1 MRRLVSY
8 LKPYR
13 LQCILGP
20 TAKLVEA
27 IFELIVPLVMARIID
42 VGITSGDRGYVAR
55 MCLLLVG
62 LGLVGLCCALFCQ
75 YSAARASQGFG
86 SSLRRAL
93 YRKINSLSHTELDQ
107 LGTTSLINRLTGDIN
122 QLQTAVAMMIRLVI
136 RAPFLVIGSTVMAIY
151 IDLKLSVIFLIAS
164 PLIAF
169 ILYLIMS
176 RSIPFYRTIQKK
188 LDRIGLITDEN
199 LSGARVIRAFSR
211 QSAEQDRFEQANED
225 YRRTSMQVGRI
236 SALLSPLTFVV
247 VNLAIVAIIRFG
259 AVQVKIGALT
269 QGQIVALVN
278 YMNQI
283 LLALVVVANL
293 VVIFTRA
300 AASAARVSEVLAMEP
315 SIQNPQRKMP
325 AEDSDAPRISFES
338 VRLRYAGA
346 GEDTLNDISFS
357 AQPGQTIGIIGGTG
371 SGKTS
376 LISLIPRFYD
386 PSGGRILMNGVD
398 LLDWP
403 LDKLRGRIGLVPQR
417 AVLFSGTIREN
428 LCWGEAQASDEQL
441 WQALET
447 AQAADFVRAL
457 PDGLD
462 APVLQGGQ
470 NFSGGQ
476 RQRLTIARA
485 LVRQPEILILDDSAS
500 ALDFATDAA
509 LRRALRSACGETTVF
524 LVSQRINTVRSA
536 DRILV
541 LDDGKLV
548 GDGTHEELF
557 ASCETYREICLSQ
570 LTGEGAQR

>member
-136 RAPFLVIGSTVMAIY
+136 RAPFLAIGSTVMAIY

-509 LRRALRSACGETTVF
+509 
-524 LVSQRINTVRSA
+524 VS
-536 DRILV
+536 LW
-541 LDDGKLV
+541 
-548 GDGTHEELF
+548 
-557 ASCETYREICLSQ
+557 
-570 LTGEGAQR
+570 

>member
-1 MRRLVSY
+1 MS
-8 LKPYR
+8 
-13 LQCILGP
+13 
-20 TAKLVEA
+20 
-27 IFELIVPLVMARIID
+27 F
-42 VGITSGDRGYVAR
+42 VG
-55 MCLLLVG
+55 G

-199 LSGARVIRAFSR
+199 LAGVRVIRAFSR

-300 AASAARVSEVLAMEP
+300 AASATRVSEVLALEP

-386 PSGGRILMNGVD
+386 PSEGRILMNGVD

-403 LDKLRGRIGLVPQR
+403 LDKLRGRIGLVPPAR
-417 AVLFSGTIREN
+417 GAFLGDHSGKSLLGR
-428 LCWGEAQASDEQL
+428 
-441 WQALET
+441 
-447 AQAADFVRAL
+447 
-457 PDGLD
+457 
-462 APVLQGGQ
+462 
-470 NFSGGQ
+470 
-476 RQRLTIARA
+476 
-485 LVRQPEILILDDSAS
+485 
-500 ALDFATDAA
+500 
-509 LRRALRSACGETTVF
+509 
-524 LVSQRINTVRSA
+524 
-536 DRILV
+536 
-541 LDDGKLV
+541 
-548 GDGTHEELF
+548 
-557 ASCETYREICLSQ
+557 
-570 LTGEGAQR
+570 GAGIG